1 MGIRRGVYDPGKLEH
16 NDKKTNKK
24 KRKRTGN
31 VTQTV
36 CYFFYEYCKASGK
49 RYIRAL
55 SLYSYV
61 FTLMAFLTFQ
71 LLHVGGRGGQLAIIY
86 YSLLILLVY

>member
-1 MGIRRGVYDPGKLEH
+1 MGIRRGVNDPGKLEH
-16 NDKKTNKK
+16 NDKKKQE

-36 CYFFYEYCKASGK
+36 CCFYEYCKASGK

-55 SLYSYV
+55 SLHSYV
-61 FTLMAFLTFQ
+61 FMLMAFFIFQ
-71 LLHVGGRGGQLAIIY
+71 LLYVGGRGGQLAIIY
-86 YSLLILLVY
+86 YQQYR